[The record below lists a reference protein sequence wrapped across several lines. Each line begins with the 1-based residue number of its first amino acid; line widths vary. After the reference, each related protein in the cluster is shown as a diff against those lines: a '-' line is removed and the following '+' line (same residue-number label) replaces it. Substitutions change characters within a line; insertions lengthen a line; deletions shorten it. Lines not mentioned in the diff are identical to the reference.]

1 MAEPTAAKLGS
12 ALVYAWQRGAKT
24 GSYYVRRQPQAALAF
39 ARMAESAAAVASGSG
54 EVVLQVNE
62 TTCESCAV

>member
-39 ARMAESAAAVASGSG
+39 ARMAESAAAVTASNSSM
-54 EVVLQVNE
+54 EP
-62 TTCESCAV
+62 TCESCVV